1 MDDKDIL
8 KEELKIIMEEETR
21 DIYLSSGIIEGILA
35 NRKKG
40 LLERINDF
48 LNREVEITLTP
59 LIIGLTGLFLF
70 LSIPKGIFINQDVKI
85 IEIGSSQV
93 IISQGEVGGK

>member
-8 KEELKIIMEEETR
+8 KEELKSIMEEESR

-40 LLERINDF
+40 LLERMNDF
-48 LNREVEITLTP
+48 LNREVEISLTP
-59 LIIGLTGLFLF
+59 LIIGVATFFILLTV
-70 LSIPKGIFINQDVKI
+70 PKDLFINRDIKI

-93 IISQGEVGGK
+93 IISQGEVGRK

>member
-8 KEELKIIMEEETR
+8 KEELKSIMEEESR

-40 LLERINDF
+40 LLERMNDF
-48 LNREVEITLTP
+48 LNREVEISLTP
-59 LIIGLTGLFLF
+59 LIIGVATFFILLTV
-70 LSIPKGIFINQDVKI
+70 PKDLFINRDIKI

-93 IISQGEVGGK
+93 IISQGEADGK